1 MVFAWL
7 RCKYFCL
14 VEKVT
19 SRVMVLLLCRA
30 LSNFISNLSIL
41 LPYFLYH
48 RLIFLCPP
56 LNQLFS
62 SCLSLL
68 INYGNLLT
76 HVPCIF
82 YMKITCFSILKIGE
96 SLNLDL
102 FEWENWSEMGF
113 LLLSVVVQILALR
126 VGNHRS
132 RKLPLYLML
141 LEDNDSRLRKWNWH
155 WPKNG

>member
-7 RCKYFCL
+7 RCKCFCL
-14 VEKVT
+14 LEKVT

-30 LSNFISNLSIL
+30 LTNFISNSSIL

-56 LNQLFS
+56 LNQCFS

-82 YMKITCFSILKIGE
+82 YMKITCFSILKIILWHPQMWLRLNFSPLWRVTEPRFIWVRKIKWNGILAPKCGGSNTGFKSGE
-96 SLNLDL
+96 SQ
-102 FEWENWSEMGF
+102 G
-113 LLLSVVVQILALR
+113 
-126 VGNHRS
+126 
-132 RKLPLYLML
+132 
-141 LEDNDSRLRKWNWH
+141 
-155 WPKNG
+155 

>member
-1 MVFAWL
+1 
-7 RCKYFCL
+7 
-14 VEKVT
+14 
-19 SRVMVLLLCRA
+19 MVLLLCRA
-30 LSNFISNLSIL
+30 LTNFLSNLAIL

-68 INYGNLLT
+68 INYGNLLI

-82 YMKITCFSILKIGE
+82 IWKLRFSILKIILWHPQMWLR
-96 SLNLDL
+96 LNFSPLWRVAEPRFIWVRKMKWNGIL
-102 FEWENWSEMGF
+102 APKCGGSK
-113 LLLSVVVQILALR
+113 LALR
-126 VGNHRS
+126 VGNHRA
-132 RKLPLYLML
+132 RKQSLYLML